1 MEWLKRAISD
11 EYVNYYEFNNFTHG
25 TRIGEGGFGTV
36 YKYDWSDCELIVA
49 LKCLSPRIS
58 REITQ
63 EFVKELKLLRKVSSH
78 QNVITFYGI
87 TMDDSEQLY
96 MILQLASSGNL
107 REYLSKTFPE
117 LKWIDKLDIAKQIA
131 HGLTFLHSHEIVHQD
146 LHSKNILIHQGEVKI
161 TDFGVAKQLN
171 AQQETLNNFF
181 RKISQE
187 SSAHSYLES
196 SSAIDESSYDIETIG
211 MVEYIDPRCFIDLS
225 YRRNKKSDVY
235 SFGIILWEIS
245 SGIPPFQSF
254 GSQLR
259 IAVRVA
265 RGVRENPIEGT
276 PPQYVELYSH
286 CWSADPALR
295 PETRAIIK
303 NLNQLISDEKSIMNE
318 DLIEHTNNITLISDK
333 QDNIFSDFS
342 SGDTSIISAQSINC
356 DDWYEAA
363 IDKYKLKEISFNN
376 FGRLTSLGRGTSG
389 CVYMA
394 KCNSTEMKNIVFA
407 LRCIEVTS
415 NDTEAKIEG
424 FIDELKRYS
433 QINHPRIV
441 QFYGISHDG
450 QGSYYLVMEYAEEGT
465 LRNYLK
471 NHKLTWSKK
480 IQLAVQIAE
489 GMTYLHNKKIIH
501 HNLHSNNILIHN
513 ERIKIADFCV
523 FKSLNATMTTKNKS
537 FKMIPYTDP
546 QKLRDKKRIL
556 NEKSNVYSVGVI
568 IWEISSGCVPF
579 ENENMITLAS
589 RIIDNDYRE
598 KPIETTPILYVNL
611 YSGCWDRDSY
621 RRPEMKEILDRLRHL
636 KWYWGAINDHNINE
650 VDYKTFDKK
659 LTKIGRG
666 GFGSIYSTFCSS
678 MCKKIALKSVEICID
693 DAEDDIKMYT
703 NELKLH
709 SKIFHPRI
717 IQFYGISCDIEKE
730 SYYLVMDYAV
740 NGTLREY
747 IHMNQNLSWSKKLQ
761 LAVQIAV
768 GISYLHG
775 INIIHRDLHN
785 RNILIHNGDVKIN
798 DFGLSKNLNSSTTK
812 TYRLFGVTA
821 YIDPQKLQNNNYI
834 LNKKSDIYSVGVLFW
849 EISSGLIP
857 FKDFEEDAQEIL
869 AQEIVNS
876 GLREKP
882 LPTTPPKYVDL
893 YSKCWH
899 QDPEKRPTVEQV
911 LELLNDM

>member
-254 GSQLR
+254 G
-259 IAVRVA
+259 
-265 RGVRENPIEGT
+265 N
-276 PPQYVELYSH
+276 
-286 CWSADPALR
+286 
-295 PETRAIIK
+295 
-303 NLNQLISDEKSIMNE
+303 
-318 DLIEHTNNITLISDK
+318 K

-501 HNLHSNNILIHN
+501 HNLHSDNILIHN

-659 LTKIGRG
+659 LTKIGR
-666 GFGSIYSTFCSS
+666 
-678 MCKKIALKSVEICID
+678 D
-693 DAEDDIKMYT
+693 
-703 NELKLH
+703 
-709 SKIFHPRI
+709 
-717 IQFYGISCDIEKE
+717 
-730 SYYLVMDYAV
+730 YY
-740 NGTLREY
+740 
-747 IHMNQNLSWSKKLQ
+747 
-761 LAVQIAV
+761 
-768 GISYLHG
+768 
-775 INIIHRDLHN
+775 
-785 RNILIHNGDVKIN
+785 
-798 DFGLSKNLNSSTTK
+798 F
-812 TYRLFGVTA
+812 
-821 YIDPQKLQNNNYI
+821 
-834 LNKKSDIYSVGVLFW
+834 
-849 EISSGLIP
+849 
-857 FKDFEEDAQEIL
+857 
-869 AQEIVNS
+869 
-876 GLREKP
+876 
-882 LPTTPPKYVDL
+882 
-893 YSKCWH
+893 
-899 QDPEKRPTVEQV
+899 
-911 LELLNDM
+911 

>member
-1 MEWLKRAISD
+1 
-11 EYVNYYEFNNFTHG
+11 
-25 TRIGEGGFGTV
+25 
-36 YKYDWSDCELIVA
+36 
-49 LKCLSPRIS
+49 
-58 REITQ
+58 
-63 EFVKELKLLRKVSSH
+63 
-78 QNVITFYGI
+78 
-87 TMDDSEQLY
+87 
-96 MILQLASSGNL
+96 
-107 REYLSKTFPE
+107 
-117 LKWIDKLDIAKQIA
+117 
-131 HGLTFLHSHEIVHQD
+131 
-146 LHSKNILIHQGEVKI
+146 
-161 TDFGVAKQLN
+161 
-171 AQQETLNNFF
+171 
-181 RKISQE
+181 
-187 SSAHSYLES
+187 
-196 SSAIDESSYDIETIG
+196 
-211 MVEYIDPRCFIDLS
+211 
-225 YRRNKKSDVY
+225 
-235 SFGIILWEIS
+235 
-245 SGIPPFQSF
+245 
-254 GSQLR
+254 
-259 IAVRVA
+259 
-265 RGVRENPIEGT
+265 
-276 PPQYVELYSH
+276 
-286 CWSADPALR
+286 
-295 PETRAIIK
+295 
-303 NLNQLISDEKSIMNE
+303 MNE

-342 SGDTSIISAQSINC
+342 SGDTSVISAQSINC

-389 CVYMA
+389 CVYIA

-415 NDTEAKIEG
+415 TDTEAKIEG

-471 NHKLTWSKK
+471 SHKLTWSKK

-501 HNLHSNNILIHN
+501 HNL
-513 ERIKIADFCV
+513 
-523 FKSLNATMTTKNKS
+523 
-537 FKMIPYTDP
+537 
-546 QKLRDKKRIL
+546 
-556 NEKSNVYSVGVI
+556 
-568 IWEISSGCVPF
+568 
-579 ENENMITLAS
+579 NENMITLAS

-611 YSGCWDRDSY
+611 YSGCWDKDSN

-659 LTKIGRG
+659 LTKIGR
-666 GFGSIYSTFCSS
+666 
-678 MCKKIALKSVEICID
+678 D

-717 IQFYGISCDIEKE
+717 IQFYGISCD
-730 SYYLVMDYAV
+730 
-740 NGTLREY
+740 
-747 IHMNQNLSWSKKLQ
+747 
-761 LAVQIAV
+761 
-768 GISYLHG
+768 
-775 INIIHRDLHN
+775 
-785 RNILIHNGDVKIN
+785 
-798 DFGLSKNLNSSTTK
+798 
-812 TYRLFGVTA
+812 
-821 YIDPQKLQNNNYI
+821 
-834 LNKKSDIYSVGVLFW
+834 
-849 EISSGLIP
+849 
-857 FKDFEEDAQEIL
+857 FEEDVQEIL

>member
-11 EYVNYYEFNNFTHG
+11 EYVNYYEYDNFTHG

-36 YKYDWSDCELIVA
+36 YKYEWSNCELIVA
-49 LKCLSPRIS
+49 LKCLSSKIS
-58 REITQ
+58 RDINQ
-63 EFVKELKLLRKVSSH
+63 EFVKEIIMLNLTILTKIDH
-78 QNVITFYGI
+78 
-87 TMDDSEQLY
+87 SEQLY

-107 REYLSKTFPE
+107 RQYLRKTFLN
-117 LKWIDKLDIAKQIA
+117 LKWIDKLYIAKQIA

-146 LHSKNILIHQGEVKI
+146 LVTLKEHFNSSRRSK
-161 TDFGVAKQLN
+161 DYRFGLAKQLN

-196 SSAIDESSYDIETIG
+196 SSVIDESSSHFIG
-211 MVEYIDPRCFIDLS
+211 LVEYIDPQCFIDLS

-259 IAVRVA
+259 KAVRVA
-265 RGVRENPIEGT
+265 KGYREDPIEGT
-276 PPQYVELYSH
+276 PPQYIELYSQ
-286 CWSADPALR
+286 CWSADPAIR

-303 NLNQLISDEKSIMNE
+303 TLNQLISDEKSIMNE
-318 DLIEHTNNITLISDK
+318 NLIESTNIIALTSDK
-333 QDNIFSDFS
+333 QDNIFSAFNS
-342 SGDTSIISAQSINC
+342 EDTSVISAQLINC
-356 DDWYEAA
+356 DGWYEAA
-363 IDKYKLKEISFNN
+363 IDKYKLKEISYNN
-376 FGRLTSLGRGTSG
+376 FG
-389 CVYMA
+389 
-394 KCNSTEMKNIVFA
+394 
-407 LRCIEVTS
+407 RCIEVTS
-415 NDTEAKIEG
+415 NYTEAKIEG
-424 FIDELKRYS
+424 FIDELKRYG

-441 QFYGISHDG
+441 QFYGISHDA

-489 GMTYLHNKKIIH
+489 GMTYLHNNKIIYRY
-501 HNLHSNNILIHN
+501 LHSDNILIHN

-523 FKSLNATMTTKNKS
+523 FKSHNATSITKNKI

-546 QKLRDKKRIL
+546 QKLHNRNRIL

-568 IWEISSGCVPF
+568 IWEISSECVPF
-579 ENENMITLAS
+579 ENENMNTLAS
-589 RIIDNDYRE
+589 RIIYNDYRE

-611 YSGCWDRDSY
+611 YSGCWDRDSD
-621 RRPEMKEILDRLRHL
+621 RRPEMKEILNQLRHL
-636 KWYWGAINDHNINE
+636 KWYWDAINDHNINE

-678 MCKKIALKSVEICID
+678 KSKKIALKSVEICID

-703 NELKLH
+703 NELKLQ

-730 SYYLVMDYAV
+730 SYYLIMF
-740 NGTLREY
+740 TLQGN
-747 IHMNQNLSWSKKLQ
+747 ILFN
-761 LAVQIAV
+761 
-768 GISYLHG
+768 G

-785 RNILIHNGDVKIN
+785 RNILIHNGDVKIT
-798 DFGLSKNLNSSTTK
+798 DFGLSKNLNTSTIK
-812 TYRLFGVTA
+812 TNRLFGVTA

-834 LNKKSDIYSVGVLFW
+834 LNKKSDVYSVGVLFW

-857 FKDFEEDAQEIL
+857 FKDFEEDAQELL
-869 AQEIVNS
+869 AQEIANS

-899 QDPEKRPTVEQV
+899 QDPEERPTVEQV
-911 LELLNDM
+911 LEILNNM